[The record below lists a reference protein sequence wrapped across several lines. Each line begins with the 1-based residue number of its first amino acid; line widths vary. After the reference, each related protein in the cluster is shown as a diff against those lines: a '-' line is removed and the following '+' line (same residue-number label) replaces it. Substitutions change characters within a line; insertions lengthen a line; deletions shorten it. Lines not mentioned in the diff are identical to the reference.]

1 MPISAVNTFRL
12 RSGVT
17 AEQFERF
24 SADLDR
30 PTCLAFD
37 VVLGFEVYLVD
48 GADGASEATGDVTGA
63 SADVVEIMTVSSW
76 PEWERVRDS
85 SPELKPVVQRF
96 DELVEPGSVATL
108 LTRKTTL
115 PQEI

>member
-1 MPISAVNTFRL
+1 MPVSAVNTFRL

-48 GADGASEATGDVTGA
+48 DGGPGT
-63 SADVVEIMTVSSW
+63 DVVEVMTVSSW

-85 SPELKPVVQRF
+85 SPELKPVVERF
-96 DELVEPGSVATL
+96 DELVEPGSVTTL
-108 LTRKTTL
+108 LTRKSPL

>member
-1 MPISAVNTFRL
+1 MPVSAVNTFRL

-37 VVLGFEVYLVD
+37 VVLDFEVYL
-48 GADGASEATGDVTGA
+48 ADGAGT
-63 SADVVEIMTVSSW
+63 DVVEIMTVSSW

-108 LTRKTTL
+108 LTRKSPPVTGDLT
-115 PQEI
+115 

>member
-1 MPISAVNTFRL
+1 MPVSAVNTFRL
-12 RSGVT
+12 RSGIT

-37 VVLGFEVYLVD
+37 VVLSFEVYLV
-48 GADGASEATGDVTGA
+48 AGASEATGNGGREG
-63 SADVVEIMTVSSW
+63 ADVVEIMTVSSW

-96 DELVEPGSVATL
+96 DELVEPGSVTTL
-108 LTRKTTL
+108 LTRKSPL

>member
-1 MPISAVNTFRL
+1 MPVSAVNTFRL

-37 VVLGFEVYLVD
+37 VVMGFDVYLVD
-48 GADGASEATGDVTGA
+48 GGDGAGT
-63 SADVVEIMTVSSW
+63 DVVEIMTVSSW

-96 DELVEPGSVATL
+96 DELVEPGSVTTL
-108 LTRKTTL
+108 LTRKSPL